1 MTQETFQTVTDG
13 TGGQWRVSDVGKALD
28 PQTPKPIRV
37 WDCIDQSWTS
47 PLVRIRVYDH
57 YLQKRVVKC
66 SACEYTTVF
75 FAGDLKGNLTQHLAQ
90 LKKIETEHQGVEMGQ
105 PMPNERGVASQICGG
120 CGLPFQVG
128 RGNAHIMEAQTN
140 NAGHYRVE
148 ALLMNR
154 FALEP
159 SEPVIYARELVV
171 DGTRPVGQEPEAPPR
186 EGRRRRRRKRGN
198 TRGT

>member
-1 MTQETFQTVTDG
+1 V
-13 TGGQWRVSDVGKALD
+13 D
-28 PQTPKPIRV
+28 PQAPKPIRV

-57 YLQKRVVKC
+57 YLLKRVVKC
-66 SACEYTTVF
+66 SMCDYTTVF
-75 FAGDLKGNLTQHLAQ
+75 RAQDLKGNLSAHLQAMQ
-90 LKKIETEHQGVEMGQ
+90 QSERVHKGAEMSQ
-105 PMPNERGVASQICGG
+105 PLLNEKGVATQLCTG

-128 RGNAHIMEAQTN
+128 SGAAHIMQAQTN
-140 NAGHYRVE
+140 SAGHYHVE

-171 DGTRPVGQEPEAPPR
+171 DGIRPDGQEPDAPLR
-186 EGRRRRRRKRGN
+186 KDRRRKRRKRGN
-198 TRGT
+198 NRGN